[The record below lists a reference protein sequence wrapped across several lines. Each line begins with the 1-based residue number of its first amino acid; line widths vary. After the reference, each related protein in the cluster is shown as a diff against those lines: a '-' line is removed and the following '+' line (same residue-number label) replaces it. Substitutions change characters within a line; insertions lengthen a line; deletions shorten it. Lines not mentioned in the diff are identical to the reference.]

1 MRIAQLNTYDFAGGA
16 ERVSRELHREYVR
29 RGEDSWLL
37 VGCKRGSEEGVVEI
51 PNTSARSRWA
61 RAWSAAANAVAPLH
75 HGQISPSWRVRRSL
89 TRAIGEPD
97 RSLARALGREDFDFP
112 GSHRLSDLMPWPPDV
127 IHAHNLHGAVLPD
140 GGYFDLRLLPTLS
153 RSRPF
158 VLTLHD
164 AWLLSGHC
172 GHSFECPRWEI
183 GCGHCPDL
191 TIYPAVRRDATAWN
205 WQRKQR
211 IYTESSLNLATP
223 CTWLMRRVERS
234 MLWAGVAEARV
245 IPHGVDLT
253 VFRPATD
260 PDAVRRELG
269 FPPGARVLLFAANGI
284 RQNEWKDFRTLRAA
298 VALVAERLRDE
309 VVFVALGER
318 APSEHLGR
326 AEIRFVPY
334 ESDAYRVARYYQ
346 ASHLYVHAALAE
358 TFPNSILEALA
369 CGVPVVASAV
379 GGVPEQVNPIERRG
393 GQAAANGRGAPT
405 GALVE
410 PRDPQALADAIE
422 LCLKDEAL
430 RRELGAN
437 AAADAAA
444 RFDLER
450 EVDDYLAWYR
460 ELVERRGESKGVS
473 SRRRARRPGLLTV
486 PQPRAGRIGPR

>member
-16 ERVSRELHREYVR
+16 ERVSRELHREYAR

-61 RAWSAAANAVAPLH
+61 RTWSAVANAVAPLH
-75 HGQISPSWRVRRSL
+75 HGQITPLWKVRRSL

-112 GSHRLSDLMPWPPDV
+112 GSRRLSELMPWPPAV
-127 IHAHNLHGAVLPD
+127 IHAHNLHGGVLPD
-140 GGYFDLRLLPTLS
+140 GGYFDLRLLPALS

-172 GHSFECPRWEI
+172 GHSFDCPRWEI
-183 GCGHCPDL
+183 GCGQCPDL

-205 WQRKQR
+205 WQRKYR
-211 IYTESSLNLATP
+211 IYSQSTLYVATP
-223 CTWLMRRVERS
+223 CTWLMQRVERS

-245 IPHGVDLT
+245 IPYGVDRK

-260 PDAVRRELG
+260 PDGLRAELG
-269 FPPGARVLLFAANGI
+269 FPPGARILLFAANGI
-284 RQNEWKDFRTLRAA
+284 RENEWKDFRTLRAA
-298 VALVAERLRDE
+298 VALVAERLRDD

-318 APSEHLGR
+318 APSEHFGR

-334 ESDAYRVARYYQ
+334 ERDDHRVARYYQ

-393 GQAAANGRGAPT
+393 WTAAAKGGTAPT

-410 PRDPQALADAIE
+410 ASDPNALANAIE
-422 LCLKDEAL
+422 LCLDDESF
-430 RRELGAN
+430 RRELAAN
-437 AAADAAA
+437 AAADAAN

-450 EVDDYLAWYR
+450 QVDDYLTWYD
-460 ELVERRGESKGVS
+460 ELVEGREDGV
-473 SRRRARRPGLLTV
+473 
-486 PQPRAGRIGPR
+486 